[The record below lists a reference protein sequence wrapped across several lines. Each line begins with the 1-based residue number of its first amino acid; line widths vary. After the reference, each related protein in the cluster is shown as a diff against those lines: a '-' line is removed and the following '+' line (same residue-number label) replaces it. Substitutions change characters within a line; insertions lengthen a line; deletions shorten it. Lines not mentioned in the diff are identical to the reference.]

1 MKQGKELEDRF
12 SAAGGVSQ
20 RVVEAF
26 RSVLKDGQLDGAFAA
41 AAVTLPSASE
51 LYSALPE
58 ANPVLLHNA
67 RSALCV

>member
-1 MKQGKELEDRF
+1 M
-12 SAAGGVSQ
+12 
-20 RVVEAF
+20 VEAF

-67 RSALCV
+67 RSASCVCGLGGGSSVH